1 MTLPL
6 ERIQEVA
13 DKYTNNGQRDLLISD
28 YSSSYIPNILD
39 IDYMSLDEVKA
50 LADTIQDLV
59 SQYADINMVKAIV
72 GAADDF
78 RSGSETISEFI
89 DSHEFYIYEDCNDM
103 ADVAYQV
110 LTESGQI
117 DELPEWAQ
125 SYFDFV
131 AYGRDLEIEGQ
142 FYRSDNGIYVE
153 ING

>member
-1 MTLPL
+1 
-6 ERIQEVA
+6 
-13 DKYTNNGQRDLLISD
+13 
-28 YSSSYIPNILD
+28 
-39 IDYMSLDEVKA
+39 MSLDEVKV

-59 SQYADINMVKAIV
+59 SQYADINMVRAIV
-72 GAADDF
+72 EAADDF

-117 DELPEWAQ
+117 NELPEWAQ

-131 AYGRDLEIEGQ
+131 AYDRDLEIEGQ
-142 FYRSDNGIYVE
+142 FYKSDNGIYVE